1 MIPEGEYTLSYV
13 RSPGPGGQNVN
24 KVSSACE
31 LRFYVAAT
39 SLLDEAGK
47 QRLRHLAGRRLTQN
61 DEIVIEAH
69 RHRGQEANR
78 RDAIERLE
86 ELIMR
91 ARHVPKPRKKTRPS
105 RAAKARRLDGKRLHR
120 TRRRSG
126 GRTSTDCDQMPSSA
140 ALPLKRLHNHWA
152 HLRLDRCVIHPS
164 PTIRA
169 ARLARSRSSASP
181 VQ

>member
-24 KVSSACE
+24 KVASACV
-31 LRFYVAAT
+31 LRFHVAAT
-39 SLLDEAGK
+39 SLLDEGGK
-47 QRLRHLAGRRLTQN
+47 QRLRLLSGRRLTQH

-86 ELIMR
+86 ELVTR

-105 RAAKARRLDGKRLHR
+105 RAAKARRLDGKRLLKSKKQLR
-120 TRRRSG
+120 
-126 GRTSTDCDQMPSSA
+126 GRPG
-140 ALPLKRLHNHWA
+140 
-152 HLRLDRCVIHPS
+152 LD
-164 PTIRA
+164 
-169 ARLARSRSSASP
+169 
-181 VQ
+181 

>member
-1 MIPEGEYTLSYV
+1 VIPEGEYTLSYV

-31 LRFYVAAT
+31 LRFQVGAT
-39 SLLDEAGK
+39 SLLDEPARE
-47 QRLRHLAGRRLTQN
+47 RLRVLAGRRLTQY

-86 ELIMR
+86 RMIEQ

-105 RAAKARRLDGKRLHR
+105 RAAKARRLEGKRIKQVKKKLR
-120 TRRRSG
+120 
-126 GRTSTDCDQMPSSA
+126 GRPT
-140 ALPLKRLHNHWA
+140 
-152 HLRLDRCVIHPS
+152 LD
-164 PTIRA
+164 
-169 ARLARSRSSASP
+169 
-181 VQ
+181 